1 MRELILLFLRLGFTA
16 FGGPAAHIG
25 MMEDEVVKHRRWMGR
40 QRFLDLIGATNLI
53 PGPNSTEMAL
63 HVGFDRAG
71 WRGMCAAGLAFI
83 LPAALTTG
91 ALGWFYVE
99 YGSLPHA
106 EPFLEGVQAAVLAII
121 LTAVWR
127 LGRKSVKSWHLLV
140 IGLAATSSVLYGWNP
155 IAVLFAGGVLGAIW
169 LRLTTPR
176 AGSATG
182 LWLLP
187 LASSATL
194 STPTIT
200 AATATP
206 AAAPVALGSLG
217 LLFLKIGAVL
227 YGSGYVLI
235 AFLQESVV
243 EDLGWL
249 SREQLLDVVAL
260 GQLTPG
266 PVLATATVIGYMT
279 AGLAGAA
286 VATLAIF
293 APSFVFVSILNP
305 LIPRLRQSPWLSAFL
320 DAVNV
325 AAVGLMAAVLIELG
339 RGGLD
344 DWLPR
349 LIFALALIA
358 ILRFRIGTP
367 WVVLGAA
374 GLGALGRY
382 FSV

>member
-1 MRELILLFLRLGFTA
+1 MKELILLFVRLGFTA

-25 MMEDEVVKHRRWMGR
+25 MMEDEVVRRRAWMSR

-63 HVGFDRAG
+63 HVGFDRIG
-71 WRGMCAAGLAFI
+71 WRGMLAAGAAFI

-91 ALGWFYVE
+91 ALGWLYVE
-99 YGSLPHA
+99 YGSLPRA
-106 EPFLEGVQAAVLAII
+106 EPYLEGIQAAVLAII

-127 LGRKSVKSWHLLV
+127 LGKKSVKSWRLLL
-140 IGLAATSSVLYGWNP
+140 IGAAAASAVLYGWNP
-155 IAVLFAGGVLGAIW
+155 ILVLFSGGLLGAVW
-169 LRLTTPR
+169 LRLTAPR
-176 AGSATG
+176 GTAAS

-187 LASSATL
+187 LAPASIL
-194 STPTIT
+194 STPSI
-200 AATATP
+200 AAA
-206 AAAPVALGSLG
+206 AAAPTAASVPLGSLG

-235 AFLQESVV
+235 AFLQKSVV
-243 EDLGWL
+243 EQHGWL
-249 SREQLLDVVAL
+249 SEGQLLDVVAL

-279 AGLAGAA
+279 AGLAGAV
-286 VATLAIF
+286 VATVAIF
-293 APSFVFVSILNP
+293 LPSFVFVSILNP
-305 LIPRLRQSPWLSAFL
+305 LIPRLRESAWLSAFL

-325 AAVGLMAAVLIELG
+325 AAVGLMAAVLVELG
-339 RGGLD
+339 RGALA

-349 LIFALALIA
+349 LILALALIA
-358 ILRFRIGTP
+358 ILRFRVGTP

-374 GLGALGRY
+374 ALGGFGQY
-382 FSV
+382 LAV